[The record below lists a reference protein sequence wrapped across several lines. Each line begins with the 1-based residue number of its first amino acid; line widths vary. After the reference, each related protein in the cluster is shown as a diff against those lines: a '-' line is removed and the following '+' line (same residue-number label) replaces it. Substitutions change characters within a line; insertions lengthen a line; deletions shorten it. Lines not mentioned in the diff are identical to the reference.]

1 MSLVAVRHIQ
11 FRQGERH
18 KLLVD
23 AQTGIPLYYPS
34 LFITTQVR
42 AVGASVSTVQ
52 ASLTALKVLYAW
64 QTDQRINLEVLF
76 SSGNVLRL
84 EEITSLVGFS
94 ARMLREER
102 PQKAY
107 KVVRMRLKAGRAVT
121 CNISNVAAQTQFLRL
136 STIGKYLG
144 FLAETLRVGRPSCLA
159 NTPVSE
165 MVERI
170 NAYRPK
176 TTQLT
181 AVDRDEK
188 GLGLKVVDDVLEY
201 LRPGHPQNPF
211 ADQAV
216 QQRNHL
222 IVTLL
227 RYLGIRRG
235 ELLNLRVEDVDF
247 SKSTISIV
255 RRADTPLDSRRH
267 QPLVK
272 TKPRRIPINDALQK
286 ALSDYILRCRA
297 CCRRAKKHPYLLV
310 THKIGPSQGSP
321 MSNSSFGKLMATVQG
336 MSHEFS
342 AIHAHAF
349 RHTWNYDFSC
359 IADAAGNITPE
370 QEQKMRAYLMGWSE
384 TSNTAVTYNR
394 RHTKELAAQAALK
407 FQGTLKL
414 KKE

>member
-1 MSLVAVRHIQ
+1 MTLLAIKHIKFQ
-11 FRQGERH
+11 QGERH
-18 KLLVD
+18 KVLVD

-42 AVGASVSTVQ
+42 AGGFSVSTVQ
-52 ASLTALKVLYAW
+52 ASLSALKVLYAW
-64 QTDQRINLEVLF
+64 QADQGLNLEALF
-76 SSGNVLRL
+76 SAGKLLRL

-94 ARMLREER
+94 ARPLREER
-102 PQKAY
+102 RQKNA
-107 KVVRMRLKAGRAVT
+107 KLVLLRLNAGRTVT
-121 CNISNVAAQTQFLRL
+121 RGIANVSAQTQFTRL
-136 STIGKYLG
+136 STISKYLG
-144 FLAETLRVGRPSCLA
+144 FLAETLRVGRTSC
-159 NTPVSE
+159 VSDSQVGV

-176 TTQLT
+176 VTNLT
-181 AVDRDEK
+181 SVDRDEK
-188 GLGLKVVDDVLEY
+188 GLDLKVVDEVLEY

-211 ADQAV
+211 ADKGV

-255 RRADTPLDSRRH
+255 RRADSPLDSRRH

-272 TKPRRIPINDALQK
+272 TKPRKIPINDALQQL
-286 ALSDYILRCRA
+286 LSDYILRCRA
-297 CCRRAKKHPYLLV
+297 CFRQARRHPYLLV
-310 THKIGPSQGSP
+310 AHKAGPSQGSP
-321 MSNSSFGKLMATVQG
+321 LSNSSFGKLMATVQG
-336 MSHEFS
+336 MAHEFA

-359 IADAAGNITPE
+359 ITDAVGSVTPD

-384 TSNTAVTYNR
+384 TSNTAVTYNK
-394 RHTKELAAQAALK
+394 RHTREKAAQAALE
-407 FQGTLKL
+407 FQGTLKR

>member
-1 MSLVAVRHIQ
+1 MTLAIRHLQ

-18 KLLVD
+18 KLLVN

-42 AVGASVSTVQ
+42 AGDASVSTVQ

-64 QTDQRINLEVLF
+64 QADQGVNLEELF
-76 SSGNVLRL
+76 SSGKVLRL

-94 ARMLREER
+94 ARLLREER
-102 PQKAY
+102 PLKTY
-107 KVVRMRLKAGRAVT
+107 KVVRLGLKAGRAVKRS
-121 CNISNVAAQTQFLRL
+121 ISNVSAQTHFSRL

-144 FLAETLRVGRPSCLA
+144 FLAETLRVGQASRLA
-159 NTPVSE
+159 DTPVSD

-181 AVDRDEK
+181 VVGRDEK
-188 GLGLKVVDDVLEY
+188 SLDLKVVDDVLEY

-211 ADQAV
+211 ADHTV

-255 RRADTPLDSRRH
+255 RRADSPLDSRRH

-310 THKIGPSQGSP
+310 THKAGPSQGSP
-321 MSNSSFGKLMATVQG
+321 MSNSSFGKLMAAVQG

-359 IADAAGNITPE
+359 ITDAAGNITPE

-384 TSNTAVTYNR
+384 TSNTAVTYNK
-394 RHTKELAAQAALK
+394 RHTKELAAQAVLKFQEALK
-407 FQGTLKL
+407 F